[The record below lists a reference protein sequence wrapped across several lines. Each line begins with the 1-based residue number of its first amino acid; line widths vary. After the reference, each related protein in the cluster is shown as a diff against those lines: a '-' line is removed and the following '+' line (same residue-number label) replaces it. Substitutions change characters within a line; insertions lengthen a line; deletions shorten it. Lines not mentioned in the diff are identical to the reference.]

1 MNINIPER
9 QDSTDFIVT
18 RVDETNLNH
27 KELKKTLLTFIV
39 QKLGLKSVR
48 AWALDINNC
57 NSYCYWVQACTAH
70 HMIGQKI

>member
-48 AWALDINNC
+48 A
-57 NSYCYWVQACTAH
+57 
-70 HMIGQKI
+70 